1 MPSVDAELVR
11 KVIEGT
17 GVESRSAY
25 GDLVKLHESAVRGLL
40 RTLCRN
46 LAQADDLAQDAFLQ
60 GWQRLSS
67 LQHPEKFG
75 GWIKRL
81 AYRLFLHA
89 ERRKK
94 VEQRYFSDVVA
105 EGEQTPLNSE
115 GFEISEVLSELLAMV
130 DQSEGELL
138 ILAYGFGFTM
148 DEIAQDR
155 GVPLGTI
162 KSILSRAK
170 SRIREQQKVKTG
182 AMSHAGV

>member
-1 MPSVDAELVR
+1 MSSVDAELVR
-11 KVIEGT
+11 KVIRGS
-17 GVESRSAY
+17 GSESRSAY
-25 GDLVKLHESAVRGLL
+25 GGLVKRHESPVRGLL
-40 RTLCRN
+40 RALCRN
-46 LAQADDLAQDAFLQ
+46 SAQADDLAQDAFLQ

-67 LQHPEKFG
+67 LQDPEKFG

-94 VEQRYFSDVVA
+94 VERRYFTGLAA
-105 EGEQTPLNSE
+105 ESEQAPLNTE

-130 DQSEGELL
+130 DQREGELL

-170 SRIREQQKVKTG
+170 
-182 AMSHAGV
+182 AGFVPSKN